1 MKRVE
6 LDGAR
11 VRALAGTVQNARVC
25 MIGDV
30 CLDLYWRADMRLSRL
45 SRETPHFPLPVVG
58 ETASPGGG
66 GNVACNLRA
75 LGVGELTVISVIGDD
90 WRGFLLRDCF
100 AKRGIDT
107 GRLIVSQGRVTPC
120 YCKPLRA
127 GISETVYEDPRI
139 DFENFDPISAGD
151 EDRVLAALDEAAG
164 RCDVIAVCDQY
175 RHGVLTGRVRARL
188 AEIGARMP
196 VIVDSRENAALYT
209 GVILKPNE
217 VEAALA
223 VGRAPSGAPAPEEYG
238 EIAKT
243 LSARTGRPVIVTLGE
258 VGALWYSGDEGL
270 AFAPTRPQKPPV
282 DIVGAGDTFLS
293 AFCAARAAGAAG
305 GEALAFANLAS
316 GVTVKKIGTTGTASP
331 AEIIQKFEENSR

>member
-1 MKRVE
+1 M
-6 LDGAR
+6 
-11 VRALAGTVQNARVC
+11 
-25 MIGDV
+25 
-30 CLDLYWRADMRLSRL
+30 
-45 SRETPHFPLPVVG
+45 
-58 ETASPGGG
+58 
-66 GNVACNLRA
+66 ACNLRA

-188 AEIGARMP
+188 AEIGDQL
-196 VIVDSRENAALYT
+196 VIVAGMPPGIPGSSNMLR
-209 GVILKPNE
+209 IH
-217 VEAALA
+217 
-223 VGRAPSGAPAPEEYG
+223 
-238 EIAKT
+238 
-243 LSARTGRPVIVTLGE
+243 E
-258 VGALWYSGDEGL
+258 VGDEADYAIGG
-270 AFAPTRPQKPPV
+270 TRH
-282 DIVGAGDTFLS
+282 A
-293 AFCAARAAGAAG
+293 
-305 GEALAFANLAS
+305 
-316 GVTVKKIGTTGTASP
+316 
-331 AEIIQKFEENSR
+331 

>member
-11 VRALAGTVQNARVC
+11 VRALAGAVQNARVC

-107 GRLIVSQGRVTPC
+107 GRLIVSQGRVNGFLHV
-120 YCKPLRA
+120 LRRERLKLKQTA
-127 GISETVYEDPRI
+127 PGHNSR
-139 DFENFDPISAGD
+139 
-151 EDRVLAALDEAAG
+151 
-164 RCDVIAVCDQY
+164 
-175 RHGVLTGRVRARL
+175 RHGYQRVFR
-188 AEIGARMP
+188 
-196 VIVDSRENAALYT
+196 
-209 GVILKPNE
+209 
-217 VEAALA
+217 
-223 VGRAPSGAPAPEEYG
+223 
-238 EIAKT
+238 
-243 LSARTGRPVIVTLGE
+243 
-258 VGALWYSGDEGL
+258 
-270 AFAPTRPQKPPV
+270 
-282 DIVGAGDTFLS
+282 
-293 AFCAARAAGAAG
+293 RAANKFDDSLFNG
-305 GEALAFANLAS
+305 GQNA
-316 GVTVKKIGTTGTASP
+316 V
-331 AEIIQKFEENSR
+331 

>member
-11 VRALAGTVQNARVC
+11 VRALAGAVQNARVC

-209 GVILKPNE
+209 GLRI
-217 VEAALA
+217 
-223 VGRAPSGAPAPEEYG
+223 
-238 EIAKT
+238 T
-243 LSARTGRPVIVTLGE
+243 PV
-258 VGALWYSGDEGL
+258 
-270 AFAPTRPQKPPV
+270 
-282 DIVGAGDTFLS
+282 
-293 AFCAARAAGAAG
+293 
-305 GEALAFANLAS
+305 
-316 GVTVKKIGTTGTASP
+316 
-331 AEIIQKFEENSR
+331 